1 MHEKGGIL
9 HKLFNTYYKKE
20 YQRRKFCRY
29 QKDIFNS
36 INRRRKDIAMN
47 KRGRTYNDITQKT
60 KVQTRGTYLKLRAN
74 SGTSQ
79 G

>member
-1 MHEKGGIL
+1 
-9 HKLFNTYYKKE
+9 
-20 YQRRKFCRY
+20 
-29 QKDIFNS
+29 
-36 INRRRKDIAMN
+36 MN

>member
-1 MHEKGGIL
+1 MHEKGRIL

-29 QKDIFNS
+29 QRDIFNS

-47 KRGRTYNDITQKT
+47 KRRRTYNDITEKT

-74 SGTSQ
+74 SDTSQ

>member
-1 MHEKGGIL
+1 MYEKGGIL

-20 YQRRKFCRY
+20 YQRMKFCRY
-29 QKDIFNS
+29 QRDIFNS
-36 INRRRKDIAMN
+36 INRRRKHIAIN
-47 KRGRTYNDITQKT
+47 KRRRTYNDITQKT
-60 KVQTRGTYLKLRAN
+60 KEQTRGTYLKLRVN